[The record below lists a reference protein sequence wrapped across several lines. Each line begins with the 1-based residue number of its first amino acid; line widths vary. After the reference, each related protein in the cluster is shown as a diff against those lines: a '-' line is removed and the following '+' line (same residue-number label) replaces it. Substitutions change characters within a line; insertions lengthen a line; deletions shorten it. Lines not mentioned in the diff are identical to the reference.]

1 MSKHKNKLHQR
12 NTIFYLVTRDNINFK
27 FQANINSEWRSTR
40 VILET
45 WNMRIKLNRV
55 FLYNAQHFS
64 NALQDQTKKLE
75 HWTSNIDVWLTNQFV
90 HFFLNPLFLRRH
102 KTLELIYQCCLK
114 KFYQPD
120 DKYNMQQV
128 IRLEPKS

>member
-27 FQANINSEWRSTR
+27 QIS
-40 VILET
+40 ILNEGLPELCLKHET
-45 WNMRIKLNRV
+45 WELNLTEFFYTMHNIFQMLCKIK
-55 FLYNAQHFS
+55 
-64 NALQDQTKKLE
+64 TKKLE